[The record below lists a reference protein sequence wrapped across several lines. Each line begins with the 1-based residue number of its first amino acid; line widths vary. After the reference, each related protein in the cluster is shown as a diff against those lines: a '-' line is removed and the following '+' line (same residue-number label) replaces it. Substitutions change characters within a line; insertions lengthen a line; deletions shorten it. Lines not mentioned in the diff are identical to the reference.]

1 MMDIAIFLLNNT
13 ASYSKESS
21 VDKLYVSIF
30 AICILFSPAIFLTS
44 RKNISPL
51 GSPNLFAR
59 RQAFAAIRR
68 RTQWIKRKINGREN
82 EKRRC
87 CASNQ
92 GIYAANSL
100 SHLIKKSREQWKLG
114 NIRLHMAKI
123 NTYDFLSIRV
133 FGRNSLPKS
142 FNTYP
147 SRAYEYSWHPVI
159 NFSVFSSH

>member
-1 MMDIAIFLLNNT
+1 MYLFSPYAIPKLN
-13 ASYSKESS
+13 S
-21 VDKLYVSIF
+21 
-30 AICILFSPAIFLTS
+30 ILFSPAYFPDLS
-44 RKNISPL
+44 KNISPL

-123 NTYDFLSIRV
+123 NTYDYLSIH
-133 FGRNSLPKS
+133 
-142 FNTYP
+142 T
-147 SRAYEYSWHPVI
+147 HPI
-159 NFSVFSSH
+159 YFSVEHYRHIKNGQKLAVA

>member
-1 MMDIAIFLLNNT
+1 MPETKTGGKLRLLLTCHFSTVIYKTRAKALEKNFLPFIIIEE
-13 ASYSKESS
+13 SY
-21 VDKLYVSIF
+21 LQT
-30 AICILFSPAIFLTS
+30 FSHSLRHTGLAALPHRNIHLP
-44 RKNISPL
+44 KKIISPL

-123 NTYDFLSIRV
+123 NTYDFLSIHTHLYILV
-133 FGRNSLPKS
+133 
-142 FNTYP
+142 
-147 SRAYEYSWHPVI
+147 
-159 NFSVFSSH
+159 

>member
-21 VDKLYVSIF
+21 VDNLYVFNF
-30 AICILFSPAIFLTS
+30 AICNSIFLTS
-44 RKNISPL
+44 QKNISPL

-123 NTYDFLSIRV
+123 NTYDFLSIHTHLYILV
-133 FGRNSLPKS
+133 
-142 FNTYP
+142 
-147 SRAYEYSWHPVI
+147 
-159 NFSVFSSH
+159 

>member
-1 MMDIAIFLLNNT
+1 MYLFSPYATPKLN
-13 ASYSKESS
+13 S
-21 VDKLYVSIF
+21 
-30 AICILFSPAIFLTS
+30 ILFSPAIFLTS

-82 EKRRC
+82 EKRRY

-123 NTYDFLSIRV
+123 NTYDFLSIHTHLYILV
-133 FGRNSLPKS
+133 
-142 FNTYP
+142 
-147 SRAYEYSWHPVI
+147 
-159 NFSVFSSH
+159 

>member
-1 MMDIAIFLLNNT
+1 MQNRKDSKEKWHHDGYCHILLNNT

-21 VDKLYVSIF
+21 VDKLYVSISPY
-30 AICILFSPAIFLTS
+30 AIPKLNSILFSPAIFLTS

-123 NTYDFLSIRV
+123 NTYDFLSIHTHLYILV
-133 FGRNSLPKS
+133 
-142 FNTYP
+142 
-147 SRAYEYSWHPVI
+147 
-159 NFSVFSSH
+159 

>member
-1 MMDIAIFLLNNT
+1 MYLFSPYATPKLN
-13 ASYSKESS
+13 S
-21 VDKLYVSIF
+21 
-30 AICILFSPAIFLTS
+30 ILFSPAIFLTS

-92 GIYAANSL
+92 EIYAANSL

-114 NIRLHMAKI
+114 NIRLPALQI
-123 NTYDFLSIRV
+123 NTYNYLNIHTHPIYFSAEHYRPYKKRSKTRCCMISI
-133 FGRNSLPKS
+133 
-142 FNTYP
+142 
-147 SRAYEYSWHPVI
+147 
-159 NFSVFSSH
+159 

>member
-13 ASYSKESS
+13 ASYSKKSS
-21 VDKLYVSIF
+21 VDKLYDVSVKSINCVCSPY
-30 AICILFSPAIFLTS
+30 ATPKLNSILFSPAIFLTS

-123 NTYDFLSIRV
+123 NTYDFLSIHTHLYILV
-133 FGRNSLPKS
+133 
-142 FNTYP
+142 
-147 SRAYEYSWHPVI
+147 
-159 NFSVFSSH
+159 

>member
-1 MMDIAIFLLNNT
+1 MQFQT
-13 ASYSKESS
+13 PTS
-21 VDKLYVSIF
+21 
-30 AICILFSPAIFLTS
+30 FSPTIFLTS

-59 RQAFAAIRR
+59 RQAFATIRR

-123 NTYDFLSIRV
+123 DTYNLSTLLSFEYEAVLLSKNMAISIMMPLFLAIFTV
-133 FGRNSLPKS
+133 L
-142 FNTYP
+142 
-147 SRAYEYSWHPVI
+147 H
-159 NFSVFSSH
+159 

>member
-30 AICILFSPAIFLTS
+30 AICNSETQFHSLLSAIFLTS

-123 NTYDFLSIRV
+123 NTYDFLSIHTHLYILV
-133 FGRNSLPKS
+133 
-142 FNTYP
+142 
-147 SRAYEYSWHPVI
+147 
-159 NFSVFSSH
+159 

>member
-1 MMDIAIFLLNNT
+1 MYLFSPYATPKLN
-13 ASYSKESS
+13 S
-21 VDKLYVSIF
+21 
-30 AICILFSPAIFLTS
+30 ILFSPAIFLTS

-114 NIRLHMAKI
+114 NILLHMAKI
-123 NTYDFLSIRV
+123 NTYDFLSIHTHLYILVQNITGHIKNRLRL
-133 FGRNSLPKS
+133 FNSPAPQS
-142 FNTYP
+142 
-147 SRAYEYSWHPVI
+147 
-159 NFSVFSSH
+159 